1 MIYMPIKQDILK
13 KINAIS
19 SEAEA
24 LKDDGEF
31 LESVRKYKEGINL
44 LRSKVKNPEDQEDKE
59 DEIRG
64 IESDIN
70 LVYSSQI
77 KMEISKAEM
86 RAQAKD
92 FNKALGILNDSIKI
106 TEWIEDPVF
115 KDMELSEIKGKIS
128 EIEIK
133 KFSKEGE
140 VLRENENLD
149 ESITVLEKA
158 LKLATSMYDTEPE
171 DSEITNIKNLLNQTF
186 TAQIVEPTN
195 EGNKLIQENNPDA
208 AISAFKKGFNITKK
222 MYDSPSKESEVSKL
236 RDLTNEAYSLK
247 LKSIIEMGAQMI
259 EKNDE
264 NGAIIQLKNA
274 FNIALN
280 MFDSISKENE
290 IDKIRDKLNPI
301 YIKRIIPLIERGNSL
316 KNEES
321 FQSSTTKV
329 GNVVKIYNAVL
340 DIANDMIDSQEKEDE
355 INRINTLI
363 NEISSTGTG
372 SRTEKALHLIDEKKY
387 EEAIGELYSALSIA
401 KKKADNAGE
410 IDDIKRSV
418 NKVYSAQIADVIE
431 EGNEKAN
438 QKNYDEAI
446 EIINGAMKITNQM
459 YLSDE
464 MDWELER
471 IKKIIQDIEVK
482 KFIADGNL
490 TVVRKQFSDRIEK
503 IQTDL
508 QKANK
513 IEDPEKKDSEIVR
526 LKAEIDEVYSDEIR
540 LLLEESD
547 QKIEKKSY
555 NEASTSLESA
565 LKVTENIG
573 NKNLK
578 IQEIKNIIDSVLN
591 VGKALLGEEEHDE
604 GFKQFEKALTI
615 TKKIDKKKR
624 ILIVSSVIDLFKQE
638 LNTKAKIDVENGE
651 FNNPINLCNR
661 AIELDNDYVNSYL
674 NLGNAYIGKKEF
686 DTAIKTLNQ
695 GVEIDPDFE
704 NFWNAIGFANERK
717 AEYDDAIKAYKRAI
731 EIKGNY
737 AQAWYNMGT
746 SYKLKNELNEAIDSY
761 KKAIEIDSSLAN
773 AWLFLGTIYF
783 DQLEYNL
790 AIETIDKAIE
800 LDENIG
806 NVLSSSIKNL
816 KELRSSIKGKLS
828 ELFDKR

>member
-264 NGAIIQLKNA
+264 NGAIIKLKNA

-401 KKKADNAGE
+401 KKKADNEGE

-547 QKIEKKSY
+547 QKIEKKGY

-704 NFWNAIGFANERK
+704 NLWNAIGFANERK